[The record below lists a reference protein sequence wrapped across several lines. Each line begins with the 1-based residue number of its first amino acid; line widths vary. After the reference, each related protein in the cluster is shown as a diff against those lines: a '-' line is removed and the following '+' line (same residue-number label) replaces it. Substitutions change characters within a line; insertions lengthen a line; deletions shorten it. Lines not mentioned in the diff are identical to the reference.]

1 MRQPTCSTREHRA
14 RGSARGGES
23 LKRIAR
29 EGRDEYGYS
38 TSMVIRMN
46 WLRRCA
52 KCDALIRFSEMDAH
66 RKVCQVAG
74 RMWFEGLAENEGN
87 VAAIAA
93 KLNRRDK

>member
-1 MRQPTCSTREHRA
+1 MRG
-14 RGSARGGES
+14 GSARGGES

-29 EGRDEYGYS
+29 EGREEYGYS

-66 RKVCQVAG
+66 RKVCMVAG
-74 RMWFEGLAENEGN
+74 RMWFEGLDVADEIRSHKN
-87 VAAIAA
+87 VVAMAA
-93 KLNRRDK
+93 KLRMRDEL